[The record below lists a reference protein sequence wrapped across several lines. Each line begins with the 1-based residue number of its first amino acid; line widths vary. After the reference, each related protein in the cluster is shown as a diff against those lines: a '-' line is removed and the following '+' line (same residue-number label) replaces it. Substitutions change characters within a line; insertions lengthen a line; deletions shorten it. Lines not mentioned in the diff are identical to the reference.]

1 MGSIGSRSCATPAV
15 FDISIIALSN
25 SFTLA
30 LHAHQQSN
38 ANKRLESIQENASY
52 AFPEARPRTAKPNT
66 CACMQSVS
74 QSVVSRIRRSQV
86 VVLANVILKIEKVCS
101 VVLQA
106 SKHSVQLSQR
116 SHDIPT
122 GSISSGKLVRLVV
135 VAAASL
141 AVLTFL
147 FCPIISFQSP
157 RIIEAKIAPFLNG
170 PPF

>member
-52 AFPEARPRTAKPNT
+52 AFPEARPRTTKLNMRVHA
-66 CACMQSVS
+66 VS

-147 FCPIISFQSP
+147 FCPIISFQSS
-157 RIIEAKIAPFLNG
+157 RIIEAKIAPSLNG
-170 PPF
+170 PPS

>member
-1 MGSIGSRSCATPAV
+1 
-15 FDISIIALSN
+15 
-25 SFTLA
+25 
-30 LHAHQQSN
+30 
-38 ANKRLESIQENASY
+38 
-52 AFPEARPRTAKPNT
+52 
-66 CACMQSVS
+66 MQSVS

-101 VVLQA
+101 VVLRA

-141 AVLTFL
+141 GTDVLIL
-147 FCPIISFQSP
+147 SDH
-157 RIIEAKIAPFLNG
+157 
-170 PPF
+170 